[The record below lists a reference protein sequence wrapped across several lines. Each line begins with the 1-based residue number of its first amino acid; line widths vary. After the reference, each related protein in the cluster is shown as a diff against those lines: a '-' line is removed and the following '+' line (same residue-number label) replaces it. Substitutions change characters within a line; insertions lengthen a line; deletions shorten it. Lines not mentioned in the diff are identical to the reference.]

1 MHFDCDCPSL
11 SAASSCTPGR
21 RRGRSNCR
29 PGLACRAELQGY
41 CVAIQRGPRQ
51 ARTGRCLYVLFST
64 DSDLDLLGKLISEAG
79 FRPRLVAKR
88 SIVIEDLLIL
98 RIEIAIAA
106 RTRL

>member
-1 MHFDCDCPSL
+1 ML
-11 SAASSCTPGR
+11 KGRASE
-21 RRGRSNCR
+21 GRSLGQHNSAMLSSEAR
-29 PGLACRAELQGY
+29 DRLVPGGVYTCCSLP
-41 CVAIQRGPRQ
+41 IPIW
-51 ARTGRCLYVLFST
+51 TF
-64 DSDLDLLGKLISEAG
+64 GKLISEAG